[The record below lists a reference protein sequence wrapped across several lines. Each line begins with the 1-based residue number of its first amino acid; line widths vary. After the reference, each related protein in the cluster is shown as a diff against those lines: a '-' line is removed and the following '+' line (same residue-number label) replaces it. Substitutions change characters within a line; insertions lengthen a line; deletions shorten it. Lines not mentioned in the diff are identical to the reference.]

1 MAERIFN
8 AIGRPDLILDPRFRT
23 NADRLNNVAA
33 LDEVIGAFIAGFDQ
47 TDLVALMEKAE
58 VTVGPIYDISQIM
71 QDPYVVER
79 EVLADYPDAD
89 MGQVPMHCVVP
100 RLSGTPG
107 AIRLPAPALGEHNDE
122 ILSAAGFPPGR
133 IAALRACG
141 ALVDPAART

>member
-1 MAERIFN
+1 
-8 AIGRPDLILDPRFRT
+8 
-23 NADRLNNVAA
+23 
-33 LDEVIGAFIAGFDQ
+33 VI
-47 TDLVALMEKAE
+47 
-58 VTVGPIYDISQIM
+58 
-71 QDPYVVER
+71 ER

-122 ILSAAGFPPGR
+122 VLAAAGFDPAR

-141 ALVDPAART
+141 ALVDPTPGG

>member
-1 MAERIFN
+1 
-8 AIGRPDLILDPRFRT
+8 
-23 NADRLNNVAA
+23 
-33 LDEVIGAFIAGFDQ
+33 
-47 TDLVALMEKAE
+47 
-58 VTVGPIYDISQIM
+58 
-71 QDPYVVER
+71 
-79 EVLADYPDAD
+79 
-89 MGQVPMHCVVP
+89 MHCVVP

>member
-1 MAERIFN
+1 M
-8 AIGRPDLILDPRFRT
+8 T
-23 NADRLNNVAA
+23 
-33 LDEVIGAFIAGFDQ
+33 LDENLAFFDREQ
-47 TDLVALMEKAE
+47 

-122 ILSAAGFPPGR
+122 VLSAAGFPPDR
-133 IAALRACG
+133 IAALRVCG